1 MTHNN
6 STSAGGGTAIPS
18 QKSVLWRR
26 FSLPAARLLGTK
38 TSWELAED
46 RIKRELVEMSKEESI
61 WEQSRV
67 TSRQ

>member
-26 FSLPAARLLGTK
+26 FSLPAAGWLGTK

-46 RIKRELVEMSKEESI
+46 RIKKEFVEMSKEESI
-61 WEQSRV
+61 WEQGRV